1 MGSCTFGINIFVR
14 DTDKGKIGFRRKQ
27 GENPKTD
34 PGACSSS
41 SSRVHTFFLSKNHFI
56 KEHIL
61 SNNFFFLVVASIKS
75 ERERERSKKM
85 NDGLIIIIISRCW
98 T

>member
-41 SSRVHTFFLSKNHFI
+41 SRVHTFFLSKNHFI

-61 SNNFFFLVVASIKS
+61 SNNFFFLVVASIKA
-75 ERERERSKKM
+75 EREREREIQKK
-85 NDGLIIIIISRCW
+85 
-98 T
+98 

>member
-41 SSRVHTFFLSKNHFI
+41 SSSRVHTFFLSKNHFI

-61 SNNFFFLVVASIKS
+61 SNNFFFLVVASIKA
-75 ERERERSKKM
+75 ERERSKKK
-85 NDGLIIIIISRCW
+85 
-98 T
+98 